1 MIRFVRPAILL
12 TFAVSSLAFGQIS
25 EIDLEKPLGEQ
36 VFPVVR
42 PQPGETIALEQ
53 PVDPSEYRLGPG
65 DKLEF
70 GVWGGI
76 EIHSILT
83 VGPDGGI
90 IVPSVG
96 MFFVADKTVTDAE
109 RLLQQAAL
117 KRYEGSQISLRLI
130 LIRTMKVT
138 VSGSVV
144 FPGVFDVSAV
154 DRLST
159 LINLAGGFVE
169 PPDQD
174 DDYYKKVWDLRLRRK
189 LRKGTINDWI
199 DKDKDLLALRT
210 PDILPS
216 LRHIE
221 IEDRKGE
228 KRSVDYL
235 RFKRAG
241 DIEFNPILQNGDRV
255 HVPVLGEKVGVLHI
269 FGAVKSPGE
278 YEYRNDDHL
287 LDLVRIAGGFRK
299 DADLST
305 VTIVRYDKENLVSIE
320 LYCDLGNLA
329 EDDRGTKLQ
338 VEDRVFIRSIPR
350 YSKKYYV
357 TVSGE
362 VVRPGVYPIVPD
374 STKLSDIV
382 NSCGGFTERADM
394 TRSRLIRW
402 ELYSV
407 EDPDFWR
414 LSQQE
419 RSDMSRD
426 EFLYFKELSRF
437 LLPEV
442 VVDFDRLFNSDD
454 ADQDA
459 ILHHLDEIEI
469 PIRNLTVSVIGQI
482 KSPGLVPYVPGADL
496 EYYINKAGGYS
507 LSANE
512 KRTRQK
518 KTSSGLWIKVS
529 RKSVF
534 DIGDTIFVP
543 EKEELRY
550 WDVFKDV
557 LLVVSQVT
565 TVLLVVQFLR

>member
-482 KSPGLVPYVPGADL
+482 KSPGLVPHVPGADL